1 MKSFTRLLKS
11 PVFTSSVLITGFI
24 LLIYLFII
32 FPTRTKGLIVE
43 QTSLIN
49 INSTLS
55 ILIFASL
62 TVFLFIKK
70 SDLSN
75 AEINKENA
83 LLLLAIAIIM
93 GLFSVIIFTFMSF
106 LKPSLYTYIVSYLLV
121 QISMFAIAMTTLV
134 FSSISIIA
142 ILILFCKD

>member
-1 MKSFTRLLKS
+1 
-11 PVFTSSVLITGFI
+11 
-24 LLIYLFII
+24 
-32 FPTRTKGLIVE
+32 
-43 QTSLIN
+43 
-49 INSTLS
+49 
-55 ILIFASL
+55 
-62 TVFLFIKK
+62 
-70 SDLSN
+70 
-75 AEINKENA
+75 
-83 LLLLAIAIIM
+83 M